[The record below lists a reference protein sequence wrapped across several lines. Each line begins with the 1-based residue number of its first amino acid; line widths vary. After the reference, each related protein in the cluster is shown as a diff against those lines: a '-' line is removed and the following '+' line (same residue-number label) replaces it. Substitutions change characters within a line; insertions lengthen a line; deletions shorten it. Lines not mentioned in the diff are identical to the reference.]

1 MAKNVVC
8 KKCNNLVTGWC
19 EKVIDSPDPDMQR
32 DCQHFCE
39 KTNADRVRA
48 MSDDELA
55 EFLIDL
61 ADDGNLKIREWLQQ
75 PTKRDEL
82 IRALRYDREQ
92 YQKGFDD
99 AREDAVVVTRCKD
112 CEHLVN
118 ATVNGNGFLICDIS
132 DMETAPDDFC
142 SYGERRDKP

>member
-1 MAKNVVC
+1 MY
-8 KKCNNLVTGWC
+8 GSPI
-19 EKVIDSPDPDMQR
+19 KVIQGELET
-32 DCQHFCE
+32 QLEGEILKAVH
-39 KTNADRVRA
+39 RVGVTV
-48 MSDDELA
+48 D
-55 EFLIDL
+55 
-61 ADDGNLKIREWLQQ
+61 
-75 PTKRDEL
+75 RDEL

-142 SYGERRDKP
+142 SHGDRREEAGP

>member
-1 MAKNVVC
+1 MY
-8 KKCNNLVTGWC
+8 
-19 EKVIDSPDPDMQR
+19 ESPIKVIQGELET
-32 DCQHFCE
+32 QLEGEILKAVH
-39 KTNADRVRA
+39 RVGVTV
-48 MSDDELA
+48 D
-55 EFLIDL
+55 
-61 ADDGNLKIREWLQQ
+61 
-75 PTKRDEL
+75 RDEL

-112 CEHLVN
+112 CKHLVN

-142 SYGERRDKP
+142 SHGDRREEAGP

>member
-1 MAKNVVC
+1 MYESPIKVVQGELETQLEGEIL
-8 KKCNNLVTGWC
+8 KAVHRVGVT
-19 EKVIDSPDPDMQR
+19 VD
-32 DCQHFCE
+32 
-39 KTNADRVRA
+39 
-48 MSDDELA
+48 
-55 EFLIDL
+55 
-61 ADDGNLKIREWLQQ
+61 
-75 PTKRDEL
+75 RDEL

-142 SYGERRDKP
+142 SHGDRREEAGP

>member
-1 MAKNVVC
+1 MY
-8 KKCNNLVTGWC
+8 
-19 EKVIDSPDPDMQR
+19 ESPIKVIQGELET
-32 DCQHFCE
+32 QLEGEILKAVH
-39 KTNADRVRA
+39 RVGVTV
-48 MSDDELA
+48 D
-55 EFLIDL
+55 
-61 ADDGNLKIREWLQQ
+61 
-75 PTKRDEL
+75 RDEL

-99 AREDAVVVTRCKD
+99 AREDAVVVTQCKD

>member
-1 MAKNVVC
+1 MN
-8 KKCNNLVTGWC
+8 
-19 EKVIDSPDPDMQR
+19 
-32 DCQHFCE
+32 
-39 KTNADRVRA
+39 NADKIRS
-48 MSDDELA
+48 MSDEELA

-75 PTKRDEL
+75 PTKRDEM

-142 SYGERRDKP
+142 SHGDRREEAGS